1 MSGLAEVER
10 RAAAVAA
17 DGTDPGALAAV
28 MAWRCGPRRRSDALR
43 RRLRDAAD
51 DAGGG
56 GDRPAVALARL
67 VRSDGG
73 LGGSV
78 ADVAAGVL
86 RRWAA
91 LDVTAALVGDPA
103 YPHILAA
110 GWPALDPPVV
120 LAWRGSPPGDAGP
133 SVAIVGSRRAS
144 TYGTEVATQLAS
156 AVAAAG
162 VRVVSGGAVGIDAA
176 AHTAA
181 LDRPGGTTVVLGCGH
196 GVRYPAAHARDGGL
210 FARIVAAGGS
220 VVSELLPATAPHPGV
235 IRGRNRIVAGLADV
249 TVVVEGGDRSGA
261 LLTATAAVERG
272 RDVLAV
278 PGDVLAPGSAA
289 PLQLLREGARPCGGP
304 DDVLALLEPPEEL
317 PERPPPGTAADLR
330 PPPDPSGLLPADVR
344 AALHRAGSRGLP
356 LEDVGLAHAGPPGP
370 LLARLTR
377 ARLAGLVED
386 VPGGLR
392 LTRPS
397 DR

>member
-1 MSGLAEVER
+1 MSALAEVER
-10 RAAAVAA
+10 HAADVAA
-17 DGTDPGALAAV
+17 EGTDPAALAAV
-28 MAWRCGPRRRSDALR
+28 VAWSCAPRRRPDALR
-43 RRLRDAAD
+43 RRLRDARGEV
-51 DAGGG
+51 GGG
-56 GDRPAVALARL
+56 RPAAALELLA
-67 VRSDGG
+67 RSDGG
-73 LGGSV
+73 LDGPV
-78 ADVAAGVL
+78 ADVVAGVL

-91 LDVTAALVGDPA
+91 LDVTATLVGDPA
-103 YPHILAA
+103 YPTTLAA
-110 GWPALDPPVV
+110 GWPTLDPPVV
-120 LAWRGSPPGDAGP
+120 LAWRGSPPGDVGP

-144 TYGTEVATQLAS
+144 AYGTEVATLLAS

-162 VRVVSGGAVGIDAA
+162 ARVVSGGAVGIDAA
-176 AHTAA
+176 AHLAA

-196 GVRYPAAHARDGGL
+196 GVRYPAVHARDGGL
-210 FARIVAAGGS
+210 FDRIIAAGGS
-220 VVSELLPATAPHPGV
+220 VVSELLPEAAPHPGV

-249 TVVVEGGDRSGA
+249 TVVVEGGGRSGA
-261 LLTATAAVERG
+261 LLTATAAAERG
-272 RDVLAV
+272 REVLAV

-289 PLQLLREGARPCGGP
+289 PLRLLREGARPCTGP
-304 DDVLALLEPPEEL
+304 DDVLALLDL
-317 PERPPPGTAADLR
+317 PERPPAGAAAGVDG
-330 PPPDPSGLLPADVR
+330 PSDPTGLLPEDVR
-344 AALHRAGSRGLP
+344 AALHRAGPRGLP